1 MMMMMIMMITMII
14 IMMMII
20 MIMIMIIT
28 LIYNIYIYIYIYTH
42 THTHILGMYYLQR
55 NEVQPVPD
63 CSLGDLGPGGAQRR
77 AEARNGR
84 DAQRAPWM
92 VSQVK
97 PLMRKISFKYIWLL
111 LYLLLFVIIDYS

>member
-1 MMMMMIMMITMII
+1 MMIMMMMIMMMII
-14 IMMMII
+14 I
-20 MIMIMIIT
+20 IMIMIIT
-28 LIYNIYIYIYIYTH
+28 LIYNIHIHIYIYI
-42 THTHILGMYYLQR
+42 HILGMYYLQR
-55 NEVQPVPD
+55 NEVQAVPD

-77 AEARNGR
+77 AEARNRR

-111 LYLLLFVIIDYS
+111 LLIIIDYY

>member
-1 MMMMMIMMITMII
+1 
-14 IMMMII
+14 
-20 MIMIMIIT
+20 
-28 LIYNIYIYIYIYTH
+28 
-42 THTHILGMYYLQR
+42 MYYLQR

-77 AEARNGR
+77 AEARNRR

-97 PLMRKISFKYIWLL
+97 PLMRKIKYLLNTFDYSYWLL
-111 LYLLLFVIIDYS
+111 LIIIDYY